1 MPPGRRRRRRG
12 GAAEPDWAE
21 CTPMR
26 VQLVDPSAYTPPYD
40 HGLAGGLARAGAE
53 VELVTSRYPW
63 DEAPSANGFRVT
75 EAFYRLSMRRDL
87 PQPARRVLKL
97 AEHVPD
103 MLAYRRR
110 AREADICHYQ
120 WLPLEALDSLLLP
133 RGRPRVFTLH
143 NVRRRGDG
151 RAKTAVTR
159 RLAGRMDALVVH
171 SRDAAEQ
178 LRERFG
184 ADAER
189 IHHIPHGALDYLTQL
204 PPRQVPQAEGP
215 IVLWFGTVRRYKG
228 VDTLLEAFRGVEGA
242 ELWIVGKPEIPMEP
256 LHELARQVAAPV
268 RFVERFVPDPEL
280 ASYLRR
286 ADLVALPYR
295 NIDQSGVLFSA
306 LAFAKPIVMSAVGG
320 FSEIAEDHGAACLVP
335 PEDPDALAGA
345 IQDLVD
351 DDRKRAALSEAAG
364 RAAVGPYSWD
374 TIGRRT
380 LELYE
385 SLL

>member
-1 MPPGRRRRRRG
+1 
-12 GAAEPDWAE
+12 
-21 CTPMR
+21 

-40 HGLAGGLARAGAE
+40 HGLAGGLARAGAD

-63 DEAPSANGFRVT
+63 DEPPSANGFRVT
-75 EAFYRLSMRRDL
+75 ESFYRLAMRRDL
-87 PQPARRVLKL
+87 PQPARRALKL

-110 AREADICHYQ
+110 ARRADVCHYQ

-151 RAKTAVTR
+151 RATLAVTR
-159 RLAGRMDALVVH
+159 KLARQMDALVVH
-171 SRDAAEQ
+171 SRDAAGQ

-184 ADAER
+184 ADATR
-189 IHHIPHGALDYLTQL
+189 IHHIPHGALDYLTRL
-204 PPRQVPQAEGP
+204 PARDVPSVEGP
-215 IVLWFGTVRRYKG
+215 VVLWFGTVRGYKG
-228 VDTLLEAFRGVEGA
+228 VDTLLEAFRAVRGA
-242 ELWIVGKPEIPMEP
+242 ELWIVGKPEIPMQP
-256 LHELARQVAAPV
+256 LHELARAVPGRV

-295 NIDQSGVLFSA
+295 SIDQSGVLASA
-306 LAFAKPIVMSAVGG
+306 LAFGKPIVMTAVGG
-320 FSEIAEDHGAACLVP
+320 FAEVAEDHGAARLVP
-335 PEDPDALAGA
+335 PDDPAALAA
-345 IQDLVD
+345 ALDELLADQAARRALADAAA
-351 DDRKRAALSEAAG
+351 RAAS
-364 RAAVGPYSWD
+364 GPYSWD
-374 TIGRRT
+374 RIGRQT
-380 LELYE
+380 LDLYE

>member
-1 MPPGRRRRRRG
+1 M
-12 GAAEPDWAE
+12 A
-21 CTPMR
+21 PMR

-40 HGLAGGLARAGAE
+40 HSLAGGLARAGAD

-75 EAFYRLSMRRDL
+75 EAFYRLAMRRDL

-110 AREADICHYQ
+110 AREADVCHYQ

-151 RAKTAVTR
+151 RAKAAVTR
-159 RLAGRMDALVVH
+159 RLAGQMDALVVH

-189 IHHIPHGALDYLTQL
+189 VHHIPHGALDYLTRL
-204 PPRQVPQAEGP
+204 PSREVPATEGP
-215 IVLWFGTVRRYKG
+215 VVLWFGTVRHYKG
-228 VDTLLEAFRGVEGA
+228 VDTLLEAFREVQGA
-242 ELWIVGKPEIPMEP
+242 ELWIVGKPEIPMGP
-256 LHELARQVAAPV
+256 LHELARRVESRV

-280 ASYLRR
+280 ASYIRR
-286 ADLVALPYR
+286 ADVVALPYR
-295 NIDQSGVLFSA
+295 RVDQSGVLYSA
-306 LAFAKPIVMSAVGG
+306 LAFSKPIVMTAVGG
-320 FSEIAEDHGAACLVP
+320 FPEVAEEHGAARLVP
-335 PEDPDALAGA
+335 PEDPGALAGA
-345 IQDLVD
+345 IGELLSDEQ
-351 DDRKRAALSEAAG
+351 KRTQLSDAASQAA
-364 RAAVGPYSWD
+364 AGPYSWD
-374 TIGRRT
+374 RIGRRT
-380 LELYE
+380 LDLYE

>member
-1 MPPGRRRRRRG
+1 
-12 GAAEPDWAE
+12 
-21 CTPMR
+21 MR

-40 HGLAGGLARAGAE
+40 HGLAGGLVRAGAD

-63 DEAPSANGFRVT
+63 DDPPSANGFRVT
-75 EAFYRLSMRRDL
+75 EAFYRLAMRRDL

-120 WLPLEALDSLLLP
+120 WLPLEALDALLLP
-133 RGRPRVFTLH
+133 RGRPRVLTLH
-143 NVRRRGDG
+143 NVRRRADG

-189 IHHIPHGALDYLTQL
+189 IHHIPHGALDYLTRL
-204 PPRQVPQAEGP
+204 PPRDVPAAEGP
-215 IVLWFGTVRRYKG
+215 VVLWFGTVRRYKG
-228 VDTLLEAFRGVEGA
+228 VDTLLEAFRHVKGA

-256 LHELARQVAAPV
+256 LHELARGVEARV
-268 RFVERFVPDPEL
+268 RFVERFVPDAEL

-286 ADLVALPYR
+286 ADVVALPYR

-306 LAFAKPIVMSAVGG
+306 LAFAKPIVMTAVGG
-320 FSEIAEDHGAACLVP
+320 FSEVAEDHGAARVVP
-335 PEDPDALAGA
+335 PEDPEALAGA
-345 IQDLVD
+345 LNELLSDE
-351 DDRKRAALSEAAG
+351 RARATLSEAAA
-364 RAAVGPYSWD
+364 RAAAGPYSWD
-374 TIGRRT
+374 RIGRRT
-380 LELYE
+380 LDLYE
-385 SLL
+385 TLL